1 MTFSMT
7 NPLNRKGNVPQSHP
21 WISMTRPGFLF
32 LELVLER
39 LTVLWSDLFFNMWLL
54 MEPSKK
60 THHKANLKKLLVT
73 SFREP
78 RLCIITILHGTPG
91 DLLCILGVLCSTWTV
106 VNSGTSGRDFLVP
119 MGRTEYESVR
129 CGNLMVARQGFGKHP
144 PKVFNHCFVFW
155 NLAPTKWQLSFYAQ
169 GDSPLAP
176 AHCYASSP
184 SFRATGFFSDEL
196 SWPVSVD
203 ATITGTQ

>member
-1 MTFSMT
+1 
-7 NPLNRKGNVPQSHP
+7 
-21 WISMTRPGFLF
+21 MTRLAFCSLNWFLKGWLF
-32 LELVLER
+32 CGQIF
-39 LTVLWSDLFFNMWLL
+39 FFNMWLL

-91 DLLCILGVLCSTWTV
+91 DFTLYSRGTLFYMDRCKFWDLWKGLLGSDGADWIWKCPMWKFDGSEARLRK
-106 VNSGTSGRDFLVP
+106 TSPKGIQSLFRFLKFSP
-119 MGRTEYESVR
+119 
-129 CGNLMVARQGFGKHP
+129 N
-144 PKVFNHCFVFW
+144 N
-155 NLAPTKWQLSFYAQ
+155 WQLSFYAQ

-196 SWPVSVD
+196 PWPVSVD

>member
-1 MTFSMT
+1 
-7 NPLNRKGNVPQSHP
+7 
-21 WISMTRPGFLF
+21 
-32 LELVLER
+32 
-39 LTVLWSDLFFNMWLL
+39 

-144 PKVFNHCFVFW
+144 PKVFNHCFVF
-155 NLAPTKWQLSFYAQ
+155 
-169 GDSPLAP
+169 
-176 AHCYASSP
+176 
-184 SFRATGFFSDEL
+184 
-196 SWPVSVD
+196 
-203 ATITGTQ
+203 

>member
-1 MTFSMT
+1 MILLASWTHLPADAGMSSGYQVIEMFAGKKRVAKLGKAIGLVTCAHDILYDKSFKPKRKRSPKSSMDI
-7 NPLNRKGNVPQSHP
+7 NDSA
-21 WISMTRPGFLF
+21 GFLF

-39 LTVLWSDLFFNMWLL
+39 LTVLWSDHFFNMWLL

-144 PKVFNHCFVFW
+144 PKVFNHCFVF
-155 NLAPTKWQLSFYAQ
+155 
-169 GDSPLAP
+169 
-176 AHCYASSP
+176 
-184 SFRATGFFSDEL
+184 
-196 SWPVSVD
+196 
-203 ATITGTQ
+203 